1 MHLTYLK
8 RYSFVKIDV
17 VSFSDLAKIDQ
28 VRTSRYIYDTTI
40 DVVIHR
46 LCTACWAM
54 MQYFIFHS
62 CHGGMATL
70 YWAVEAK
77 ILSTNHERHLSS
89 VFFFL
94 PCLRVLRYFRSPWV
108 PGYLMKSEC
117 WYLSFIINVVK

>member
-17 VSFSDLAKIDQ
+17 VFFSDLAKIDQ
-28 VRTSRYIYDTTI
+28 VRTSRYIYDTI

-62 CHGGMATL
+62 CHGGMTTW
-70 YWAVEAK
+70 YWAVKAK
-77 ILSTNHERHLSS
+77 ILSTNHGTLI
-89 VFFFL
+89 FGFFL
-94 PCLRVLRYFRSPWV
+94 TLP
-108 PGYLMKSEC
+108 KSFALFQEPLGSWLFNEVRMLVC
-117 WYLSFIINVVK
+117 

>member
-17 VSFSDLAKIDQ
+17 VFFSDLAKIDQ

-62 CHGGMATL
+62 CHGGMTTC
-70 YWAVEAK
+70 YWAIEAK
-77 ILSTNHERHLSS
+77 ILSTNDERHLSS
-89 VFFFL
+89 VFFLTL
-94 PCLRVLRYFRSPWV
+94 P
-108 PGYLMKSEC
+108 KSFALFQEPLGS
-117 WYLSFIINVVK
+117 WLFNEVRMLVS